1 MAVGLISCPG
11 CGQKVSAQAAA
22 CPSCGQ
28 PIAVRDGARVTTQ
41 QTGKGWKAA
50 QLTGAAMMLAG
61 LVGCMATMGGD
72 ASGALWGLPLFLLG
86 ALVWIGARLGA
97 WWHHG

>member
-11 CGQKVSAQAAA
+11 CGQKVSSQAAA

-50 QLTGAAMMLAG
+50 QLVGAVMMLAG
-61 LVGCMATMGGD
+61 VVSCLGVRDEAATGMI
-72 ASGALWGLPLFLLG
+72 WGTPLFLVG
-86 ALVWIGARLGA
+86 ALVWIAARIGA